1 MQKGTRRQSSGEQP
15 SMIDRGVIMWILLAF
30 LSAFFAG
37 LTAILAKIGIRKTDS
52 TVATAIRTIVVLAF
66 SWLVAWIAGS
76 AGNIVSLDGKS
87 LLFLVLSGLA
97 TGASW
102 LCYFRALSIGA
113 VNGVTAVDKSS
124 TVLSVLL
131 AIVIFGETTHLAV
144 KLCGTLLIAV
154 GTYLMIEWKKT
165 ENGASV
171 KRTWLPFAAG
181 SALFAALQSVL
192 AKIGAE
198 NVESNLATAVRTA
211 VVLVMAW
218 GMVLVTRKTGEVR
231 HIPHKELLFIC
242 LSGVSTGA
250 SWLCYYRALSVG
262 QASVVVP
269 IDKLSILITA
279 VLAYFVF
286 GEKLT
291 RKSTAGLSLI
301 TVGTLAMAIFR

>member
-1 MQKGTRRQSSGEQP
+1 MKTQD
-15 SMIDRGVIMWILLAF
+15 I

-171 KRTWLPFAAG
+171 KRT
-181 SALFAALQSVL
+181 
-192 AKIGAE
+192 
-198 NVESNLATAVRTA
+198 
-211 VVLVMAW
+211 
-218 GMVLVTRKTGEVR
+218 
-231 HIPHKELLFIC
+231 
-242 LSGVSTGA
+242 
-250 SWLCYYRALSVG
+250 
-262 QASVVVP
+262 
-269 IDKLSILITA
+269 
-279 VLAYFVF
+279 
-286 GEKLT
+286 
-291 RKSTAGLSLI
+291 
-301 TVGTLAMAIFR
+301 